1 MPKAVNEH
9 ISDSNSHTGLNFI
22 SNYSEKK
29 VLSTNQEIKKMQK
42 KKISHFLNC
51 SPISKMNRANT

>member
-29 VLSTNQEIKKMQK
+29 ALSTNKEIKKMQK
-42 KKISHFLNC
+42 KNKKKNC

>member
-29 VLSTNQEIKKMQK
+29 ALSTNKEIKKMQK
-42 KKISHFLNC
+42 KKSVIFLTVHLFQ
-51 SPISKMNRANT
+51 R